1 MEALIISIIQQE
13 GRIHDLTIY
22 FSILIAYL
30 EQTKWLEAKKIIDLL
45 EENELDTDEAKAL
58 AYLSVLWELEDI
70 EKIASLTLSLSLA
83 KC

>member
-1 MEALIISIIQQE
+1 MEALIINIIEQE
-13 GRIHDLTIY
+13 GRVHDLTIY

-30 EQTKWLEAKKIIDLL
+30 EQAKWLEAKKIIDIL
-45 EENELDTDEAKAL
+45 EESPLDTDESKAL

-70 EKIASLTLSLSLA
+70 DKIASLTLSIAFA